1 MMKNIF
7 LAAIITL
14 SVFACTSEK
23 EGSMVVEGNIQG
35 MKKGMLYLQKVEE
48 EQLVSVDSIFLNGT
62 SIYRLVDNIEGPEL
76 YYLTLDQLEYG
87 KIDFFGEEGTITINT
102 KLEKFESA
110 AEITGSKSNE
120 LLDEYI
126 DMANQFNGRQLEIFK
141 EDFDAQKANDIER
154 REELAAESER
164 LSINKIRYAAS
175 FTMRNLDS
183 EVAPFIVLTELSDA
197 HITLLDTLN
206 NSLSKSIKDS
216 KYGVAL
222 DTYIKS
228 IKASEIELN

>member
-1 MMKNIF
+1 MKNILLVVF
-7 LAAIITL
+7 ISL
-14 SVFACTSEK
+14 SIFACTSEK

-35 MKKGMLYLQKVEE
+35 MKKGTLYLQKVKEG
-48 EQLVSVDSIFLNGT
+48 QLISVDSTFLNGT
-62 SIYRLVDNIEGPEL
+62 SNYRLVDNIEGPEL
-76 YYLTLDQLEYG
+76 YYLTLDQLKYG
-87 KIDFFGEEGTITINT
+87 KIDFFGEEGNITINT
-102 KLEKFESA
+102 KLEKFETA
-110 AEITGSKSNE
+110 AEISGSKSNE
-120 LLDEYI
+120 LLDEYF
-126 DMANQFNGRQLEIFK
+126 DMAKQFNGRQLEIFK
-141 EDFDAQKANDIER
+141 EDFDAQKANDEER

-164 LSINKIRYAAS
+164 LTINKVRFTAS

-206 NSLSKSIKDS
+206 NSLSKSIKGS

-222 DTYIKS
+222 ETYIKS